1 MLDDRSC
8 IDFGNLHVKIIE
20 EKLAYT
26 IVLHKNN
33 SLYGWG
39 WRKQRFLPNNHP
51 KQHYLNN

>member
-26 IVLHKNN
+26 IVLHNKHIWVGMAETEV
-33 SLYGWG
+33 LT
-39 WRKQRFLPNNHP
+39 
-51 KQHYLNN
+51 